1 MTISF
6 QNIPQ
11 NLRLPL
17 FYAEVNNSQANT
29 GQVTSRAII
38 IGQITSAG
46 VATPNVPMIS
56 GGVVDAVTQGGP
68 GSMLA
73 AMVAAYRAAD
83 PFGELWILPVSDN
96 GGGSYATGTL
106 TITSVATA
114 NGTFNLYIG
123 GQLVQTA
130 ITTALTT
137 VTQVAAAIVAAV
149 NSTPNIAVSAANA
162 AGVITFTSNHKGLS
176 QNDIDIRVNY
186 RGTAGGEFTP
196 TGLTYSIVAMSG
208 GTANPILTTA
218 LGNLGTKR
226 YDVIINPYTDTAS
239 LAALT
244 SYLNDRTGTWSW
256 QDQLYGHAWT
266 ALRGSY
272 ASLVTAGNAMNDQHT
287 TILGFYDS
295 PTTSWQIAADVAATA
310 AVSLRVDP
318 ALPLHTLA
326 LSTMLP
332 PPVASRFTPSMR
344 NTLLFDGIS
353 TFVVDDSGTIRLEGT
368 ITTYQKNSFGQADN
382 SYLQINT
389 MYNLASIL
397 TQLNIAVTS
406 NFSRFKLAADGTKFA
421 DGSAIV
427 TPSTI
432 KAFLI
437 AQYQEM
443 EYNGQV
449 QNSPAFI
456 AGLLVQQNAQN
467 PNRVDVLWDGV
478 LIDQLDI
485 FALLAQFRLK

>member
-1 MTISF
+1 
-6 QNIPQ
+6 
-11 NLRLPL
+11 
-17 FYAEVNNSQANT
+17 
-29 GQVTSRAII
+29 
-38 IGQITSAG
+38 
-46 VATPNVPMIS
+46 
-56 GGVVDAVTQGGP
+56 
-68 GSMLA
+68 
-73 AMVAAYRAAD
+73 
-83 PFGELWILPVSDN
+83 
-96 GGGSYATGTL
+96 
-106 TITSVATA
+106 
-114 NGTFNLYIG
+114 
-123 GQLVQTA
+123 
-130 ITTALTT
+130 
-137 VTQVAAAIVAAV
+137 
-149 NSTPNIAVSAANA
+149 
-162 AGVITFTSNHKGLS
+162 
-176 QNDIDIRVNY
+176 
-186 RGTAGGEFTP
+186 
-196 TGLTYSIVAMSG
+196 
-208 GTANPILTTA
+208 
-218 LGNLGTKR
+218 
-226 YDVIINPYTDTAS
+226 
-239 LAALT
+239 
-244 SYLNDRTGTWSW
+244 
-256 QDQLYGHAWT
+256 
-266 ALRGSY
+266 
-272 ASLVTAGNAMNDQHT
+272 
-287 TILGFYDS
+287 
-295 PTTSWQIAADVAATA
+295 
-310 AVSLRVDP
+310 
-318 ALPLHTLA
+318 
-326 LSTMLP
+326 
-332 PPVASRFTPSMR
+332 MR